1 MSANQNNDLILLVAK
16 TTKYFY
22 NINAEGLNTIQLA
35 ISQRYDREGDT
46 TSFLLDFYLLE
57 QVFLSI
63 IIQ

>member
-1 MSANQNNDLILLVAK
+1 M
-16 TTKYFY
+16 
-22 NINAEGLNTIQLA
+22 IQLA

-46 TSFLLDFYLLE
+46 TSFLLDFYLFE

>member
-35 ISQRYDREGDT
+35 ISQRYDREGDK
-46 TSFLLDFYLLE
+46 TSFL
-57 QVFLSI
+57 
-63 IIQ
+63 